1 MSAVAGPPLPSARMI
16 NTRHGPVAIHER
28 APMQRPSLQ
37 PPPLLLLHANPGDS
51 RDYDA
56 VAPAL
61 SQNFRTIAVDWPGY
75 GSSPSS
81 HPEQLTA
88 MAFADCLEDLIS
100 ALKVSA
106 PQRSCQICLS
116 PCPLSRPLQLPSV
129 LIVGNSVGGYAAA
142 RFASRHQGSCAAI
155 VLVNTGG
162 FTPHNAFTRAFC
174 RLQGSELVSRCAGR
188 RMAGHYL
195 HRRTPTVESMLQRAA
210 EVSSNP
216 SRLRAHAAVW
226 RSFIHPDHDLRAI
239 ATAIR
244 TPTYVELPF

>member
-1 MSAVAGPPLPSARMI
+1 LTDVVAALVQNATKNKKAFVTARRAARQTFAAAALPPSPFFRRQALKEHIGRPQWLRCPEYVMSAVAGPPLPSTRMI

-28 APMQRPSLQ
+28 TPMQRTSLQ

-100 ALKVSA
+100 ALQVSA
-106 PQRSCQICLS
+106 PQRSCLKSLPYIT
-116 PCPLSRPLQLPSV
+116 PL
-129 LIVGNSVGGYAAA
+129 AAA
-142 RFASRHQGSCAAI
+142 
-155 VLVNTGG
+155 
-162 FTPHNAFTRAFC
+162 
-174 RLQGSELVSRCAGR
+174 
-188 RMAGHYL
+188 
-195 HRRTPTVESMLQRAA
+195 
-210 EVSSNP
+210 
-216 SRLRAHAAVW
+216 
-226 RSFIHPDHDLRAI
+226 
-239 ATAIR
+239 
-244 TPTYVELPF
+244 